1 MDKKELL
8 SPNLA
13 RIMVGSLPKI
23 HALAEKFPS
32 APVINKADGTP
43 VTDLDL
49 ALSDLLEQI
58 SLENFNNITVFSE
71 EKYSLWQFPL
81 MAIDPLD
88 GTKEYIRGRPEWA
101 LSVGFFEDESFK
113 GQGWVFNP
121 RTSEL
126 FSEDQSLVKFVEKP
140 VYYGEVSHSEWER
153 GWYKEIVSEKF
164 KLKPMG
170 SIAYKLGRLSA
181 GKTDFVVSLAPK
193 NIWDI
198 AGGTLLC
205 QRAGMKFYANGVEVK
220 KVQQLYH
227 PPLIWCF
234 ENSYSELS
242 LLFPPMDIDL

>member
-13 RIMVGSLPKI
+13 RIMVGVLPEI
-23 HALAEKFPS
+23 HKLTELHPS
-32 APVINKADGTP
+32 AASMTKTDGSP
-43 VTDLDL
+43 VTALDL
-49 ALSDLLEQI
+49 ALSDFLESI
-58 SLENFNNITVFSE
+58 SLKHFKSVTVYSEENFSAWE
-71 EKYSLWQFPL
+71 FPL

-88 GTKEYIRGRPEWA
+88 GTREYLKGRPEWA
-101 LSVGFFEDESFK
+101 LSMGHFVNDQFQGE
-113 GQGWVFNP
+113 GWVYNP
-121 RTSEL
+121 LTKELYHSE
-126 FSEDQSLVKFVEKP
+126 QPRVQFVDKK
-140 VYYGEVSHSEWER
+140 VFYGEVSHSEWER
-153 GWYKEIVSEKF
+153 GWFKNITSEKF

-181 GKTDFVVSLAPK
+181 GKIDFVVSLAPK

-205 QRAGMKFYANGVEVK
+205 QQSGMKFYANGKEVTH
-220 KVQQLYH
+220 VQQLYH

-242 LLFPPMDIDL
+242 SLFPPTDTDL

>member
-13 RIMVGSLPKI
+13 RIMVGVLPEI
-23 HALAEKFPS
+23 HKLTELHPS
-32 APVINKADGTP
+32 APSMTKTDGSP
-43 VTDLDL
+43 VTALDL
-49 ALSDLLEQI
+49 ALSVLLESI
-58 SLENFNNITVFSE
+58 SLKHFASVTVYSE
-71 EKYSLWQFPL
+71 ENYSAWEFPL

-88 GTKEYIRGRPEWA
+88 GTREYLKGRPEWA
-101 LSVGFFEDESFK
+101 LSMGHFVNDQFQGE
-113 GQGWVFNP
+113 GWVYNP
-121 RTSEL
+121 LSKEL
-126 FSEDQSLVKFVEKP
+126 FNSEQTAVKFVDKK
-140 VYYGEVSHSEWER
+140 VFCGEVSHSEWDR
-153 GWYKEIVSEKF
+153 GWFKNIKSEKF

-181 GKTDFVVSLAPK
+181 GKIDFVVSLAPK

-205 QRAGMKFYANGVEVK
+205 QQSGMKFYSNGKEVT
-220 KVQQLYH
+220 KVQQLYQ

-242 LLFPPMDIDL
+242 LLFPPTDTDL